1 MFKVS
6 IQLLLYALPLNNKTC
21 SFPFT
26 EVPDV
31 PTSFTNGAFAS
42 RWVALQW
49 MLGFDGNSDLLT
61 LRVRVTR
68 QISGESRVLEIVIGS
83 QDINRYCDI

>member
-1 MFKVS
+1 MH
-6 IQLLLYALPLNNKTC
+6 
-21 SFPFT
+21 
-26 EVPDV
+26 
-31 PTSFTNGAFAS
+31 
-42 RWVALQW
+42 
-49 MLGFDGNSDLLT
+49 GFDGNSDLLT